1 MKQPEWPYDLPIW
14 RRSHKADSPD
24 HTSTAEIALATEVS
38 MGNPTIG
45 ELVLTDLPSLP
56 RCSPC
61 FIWSDDSRY
70 LAVPQ
75 FFERFGLFRRQ
86 RMLILDTKDHKITK
100 SREIAYYFQPESFSS
115 GVLEAVK
122 EPFRAAEKITWR
134 VPDDFPPFERLGE
147 PPKPTTQNKRMEGNG

>member
-1 MKQPEWPYDLPIW
+1 
-14 RRSHKADSPD
+14 
-24 HTSTAEIALATEVS
+24 

-100 SREIAYYFQPESFSS
+100 SREIAYYFQPVIHLLAF
-115 GVLEAVK
+115 
-122 EPFRAAEKITWR
+122 WR
-134 VPDDFPPFERLGE
+134 
-147 PPKPTTQNKRMEGNG
+147 Q

>member
-1 MKQPEWPYDLPIW
+1 MTTAEWPYDLPIW
-14 RRSHKADSPD
+14 RRLHKADSPD
-24 HTSTAEIALATEVS
+24 GTHTAEIALATEVS
-38 MGNPTIG
+38 MGNPTSG

-56 RCSPC
+56 RYSPS

-86 RMLILDTKDHKITK
+86 RILLLDTRDHKITK

-115 GVLEAVK
+115 GVLQAVK
-122 EPFRAAEKITWR
+122 EPFRTAERIRWQ
-134 VPDDFPPFERLGE
+134 VPDDFPPFEQLGE
-147 PPKPTTQNKRMEGNG
+147 TPKPTQNQRMESNG